1 MTVPSYL
8 VQQPR
13 QARSRE
19 TMNQMLDAAAQI
31 LEIKTFEDL
40 TIVEVVEKAGTSV
53 GAFYGRFRDKDGLLQ
68 ALDERFFQV
77 FERAFGE
84 LVSQPGF
91 AQRSISFIV
100 RNTAAFMAEQYS
112 RNQGLL
118 RSLNLKARL
127 YGDSNFKERERRAWN
142 ELFPKLHKILLTRR
156 AEIRH
161 PNPSLAIELG
171 FKQMFYTMREIMLWE
186 PLRGSQP
193 YETDALIAELSRA
206 CLAYLDAKGGSK

>member
-1 MTVPSYL
+1 MSIPSYL
-8 VQQPR
+8 VQEPQ

-40 TIVEVVEKAGTSV
+40 TIAEVVEKAGTSV

-68 ALDERFFQV
+68 ALDERFFQE

-91 AQRSISFIV
+91 AQRPISFII
-100 RNTAAFMAEQYS
+100 RNTAAFLADQYS
-112 RNQGLL
+112 RNQGLM

-142 ELFPKLHKILLTRR
+142 ELFPKLREILLAHR

-171 FKQMFYTMREIMLWE
+171 CKQMFYAMREIMLWE
-186 PLRGSQP
+186 PLRESRL

-206 CLAYLDAKGGSK
+206 CLAYLEAKGGSE